1 MKQKLLLTFA
11 LLLTAAT
18 GAWADD
24 SGTCGDGVTYSYV
37 ESTKTL
43 TISKT
48 GEGTGEMEDYG
59 TINQPWKSYKGSITS
74 VVIGSGVTSIGGY
87 DFSGCENLEQVTI
100 PNSVTT
106 IWPGAF
112 AWCTSMESI
121 TIPASVTS
129 IGDHAFYRCTNL
141 ASITIPASVTSIG
154 ESAFGGCSK
163 LATMTV
169 AVGNTVYDS
178 RNSCNAIIKTS
189 SNTLI
194 AGCKATTFPNDVTS
208 IGNYAFQ
215 DCTGLKSIT
224 IPASITYIGSDAFYG
239 CTEVTD
245 VYCNADLTKLTW
257 EEVGCDDFKKD
268 GTTII
273 HVSDADAW
281 YAKFGGKVN
290 GLFRD
295 SSTKPFDWAYD
306 SDTKT
311 LTFSG
316 TEPIP
321 SYSEENRPWKDYV
334 AEVENIIINEGV
346 RSIGDNAFTSCS
358 ALTSVTIP
366 ASVTSIGES
375 AFKNCTSLT
384 SITIPSGVTSIDD
397 NAFDGCEKLAT
408 VTIPSSVTYIGLWT
422 FQNCTSLT
430 SITIPS
436 SVTDISHFAFSSC
449 SNLATVTI
457 NGNPYIGFDAFS
469 GIASDAKV
477 TMNLAGHEGATGEY
491 WATFYNENYAFQ
503 ADENTQVFKVTL
515 AGSTVTLLEVTDKI
529 VDAGTAVVL
538 KSTGTPVMTLTT
550 ASSSD
555 TQGNNLVG
563 TYETITN
570 PGNAYVLNNGD
581 EGVGFYKLASTGT
594 IGFGKAYLVA
604 SAAARDFLGFDETT
618 GISEKIKVKSEK
630 SGEGGDVIYDIHGR
644 RVNGKPGKGLYII
657 NGKKVV
663 L

>member
-11 LLLTAAT
+11 LLLTAVT

-24 SGTCGDGVTYSYV
+24 SGSCGDGVTYSYV
-37 ESTKTL
+37 ESTHTL

-48 GEGTGEMEDYG
+48 GEGTGEMEDYPG
-59 TINQPWKSYKGSITS
+59 GQPWENYKGSITS
-74 VVIGSGVTSIGGY
+74 VVIGSGVTTICASAFSWCTSMESITIPASVTSIG
-87 DFSGCENLEQVTI
+87 S
-100 PNSVTT
+100 S
-106 IWPGAF
+106 AF

-121 TIPASVTS
+121 TIPASVTT
-129 IGDHAFYRCTNL
+129 IYGNAFYGCTNL
-141 ASITIPASVTSIG
+141 ASINIPASVTSIG

-295 SSTKPFDWAYD
+295 SSTIPFDWAYD

-321 SYSEENRPWKDYV
+321 SYSKENRPWKDYV

-384 SITIPSGVTSIDD
+384 FITIPSGVTSIDD

-436 SVTDISHFAFSSC
+436 SVTYISHFAFSSC

-563 TYETITN
+563 TSTTMTN
-570 PGNAYVLNNGD
+570 PGNAYVLNYTAAD
-581 EGVGFYKLASTGT
+581 GVGFYKLAATGT

-618 GISEKIKVKSEK
+618 SLTPIPSPI
-630 SGEGGDVIYDIHGR
+630 GEGGDVIYDIHGR
-644 RVNGKPGKGLYII
+644 RVNGKPSKGLYII
-657 NGKKVV
+657 NGKKIVV
-663 L
+663 K

>member
-11 LLLTAAT
+11 LLLTAVT

-37 ESTKTL
+37 ESTHTL

-48 GEGTGEMEDYG
+48 GEGTGEMEDYPG
-59 TINQPWKSYKGSITS
+59 GQPWENYKGSITS
-74 VVIGSGVTSIGGY
+74 VVIGSGVTTICASAFSWCTSMESITIPASVTSIG
-87 DFSGCENLEQVTI
+87 S
-100 PNSVTT
+100 S
-106 IWPGAF
+106 AF

-121 TIPASVTS
+121 TIPASVTT
-129 IGDHAFYRCTNL
+129 IYGNAFYGCTNL
-141 ASITIPASVTSIG
+141 ASINIPASVTSIG
-154 ESAFGGCSK
+154 DKAFGGCSK

-257 EEVGCDDFKKD
+257 EEFGCNDFKKD

-281 YAKFGGKVN
+281 YAKFGGEVN

-436 SVTDISHFAFSSC
+436 SVTYISHFAFSSC

-503 ADENTQVFKVTL
+503 ADENTQVFKVALSGT
-515 AGSTVTLLEVTDKI
+515 TVELLEVTDKI

-581 EGVGFYKLASTGT
+581 EGVGFYKLAATGT

-618 GISEKIKVKSEK
+618 DISEKIKVKSEK
-630 SGEGGDVIYDIHGR
+630 SGEGSDVIYDIHGR

>member
-11 LLLTAAT
+11 LLLTAVT

-24 SGTCGDGVTYSYV
+24 SGSCGDGVTYSYV

-59 TINQPWKSYKGSITS
+59 TITQPWQSYKGSITS

-87 DFSGCENLEQVTI
+87 DFSGCEKLEQVTI

-106 IWPGAF
+106 IWPSAF

-208 IGNYAFQ
+208 IGNYAFL

-224 IPASITYIGSDAFYG
+224 IPASITYIGSNAFYG

-245 VYCNADLTKLTW
+245 VYCNADQTKLTW

-321 SYSEENRPWKDYV
+321 RKYY
-334 AEVENIIINEGV
+334 
-346 RSIGDNAFTSCS
+346 
-358 ALTSVTIP
+358 
-366 ASVTSIGES
+366 
-375 AFKNCTSLT
+375 
-384 SITIPSGVTSIDD
+384 
-397 NAFDGCEKLAT
+397 
-408 VTIPSSVTYIGLWT
+408 Y
-422 FQNCTSLT
+422 
-430 SITIPS
+430 
-436 SVTDISHFAFSSC
+436 
-449 SNLATVTI
+449 
-457 NGNPYIGFDAFS
+457 
-469 GIASDAKV
+469 
-477 TMNLAGHEGATGEY
+477 
-491 WATFYNENYAFQ
+491 
-503 ADENTQVFKVTL
+503 
-515 AGSTVTLLEVTDKI
+515 
-529 VDAGTAVVL
+529 
-538 KSTGTPVMTLTT
+538 
-550 ASSSD
+550 
-555 TQGNNLVG
+555 
-563 TYETITN
+563 
-570 PGNAYVLNNGD
+570 
-581 EGVGFYKLASTGT
+581 
-594 IGFGKAYLVA
+594 
-604 SAAARDFLGFDETT
+604 
-618 GISEKIKVKSEK
+618 
-630 SGEGGDVIYDIHGR
+630 
-644 RVNGKPGKGLYII
+644 
-657 NGKKVV
+657 
-663 L
+663 